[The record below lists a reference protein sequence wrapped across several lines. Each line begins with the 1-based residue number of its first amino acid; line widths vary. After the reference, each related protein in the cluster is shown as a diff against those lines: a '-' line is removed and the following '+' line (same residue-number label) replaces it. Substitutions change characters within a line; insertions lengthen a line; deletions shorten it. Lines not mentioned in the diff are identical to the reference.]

1 MQGEDVW
8 STLDIVSE
16 QSRQMPHPL
25 PGGRI
30 PYTEP
35 LILFGLVLTILFT
48 LTHYGGILVL
58 FHHPM
63 LRSTGSRMRGVGEGL
78 KARNAIYMP

>member
-16 QSRQMPHPL
+16 QSGKMPHPL

-35 LILFGLVLTILFT
+35 LILYGLVLFL
-48 LTHYGGILVL
+48 LQYYSH
-58 FHHPM
+58 
-63 LRSTGSRMRGVGEGL
+63 
-78 KARNAIYMP
+78 